1 MWPSLQGYRTGLHH
15 SERASGQEA
24 VVGLAQL
31 DVTFV
36 LWDQAWLVLV
46 LFLSA
51 TAAALAARWYFQASQ
66 IMQPNHAAL
75 HFARV
80 GRLGL
85 PLQACRKGRCAARG
99 MELRCCGSAVQKR
112 CPADS
117 REDPL
122 LLELQSLEEGLR
134 DVQPP
139 EFVRPGLEPP
149 VSLPSEPGPPATSPT
164 ELSLPNRGLALSV
177 SLPTE
182 PGSTASVPILTQPTS
197 LVSSPTHPG
206 SPVSL
211 PPEPASQGT
220 APPSA
225 AMLCSQR
232 PSVLHH
238 DDEEWRPDG
247 GDPESEPWVE
257 EEEPQVELW
266 LEAKELQDDA
276 FHAACVRMK
285 PLKLLRFFGQL
296 SQEWKSICRF
306 ARVYEER
313 LHHAKERGVA

>member
-1 MWPSLQGYRTGLHH
+1 MPLAIPEELALPDGGLRSSQWRLLVEGYHAGLHH
-15 SERASGQEA
+15 SERASGQE
-24 VVGLAQL
+24 
-31 DVTFV
+31 
-36 LWDQAWLVLV
+36 AWLVLV

-51 TAAALAARWYFQASQ
+51 TAAALAARWYFQ
-66 IMQPNHAAL
+66 
-75 HFARV
+75 
-80 GRLGL
+80 
-85 PLQACRKGRCAARG
+85 GRCAARG
-99 MELRCCGSAVQKR
+99 
-112 CPADS
+112 S

-134 DVQPP
+134 DAPANVAFNDNAAQVQPP

-149 VSLPSEPGPPATSPT
+149 VSLPSELGPPATSPT

-225 AMLCSQR
+225 AMLCPQR

-266 LEAKELQDDA
+266 LEAKE
-276 FHAACVRMK
+276 
-285 PLKLLRFFGQL
+285 
-296 SQEWKSICRF
+296 WKSICRF

-313 LHHAKERGVA
+313 LHHAKERGLVGGSLA